1 MCRHISHT
9 LVLNLLRVH
18 CHLCDQV
25 LKIPVSGSFAVPSKL
40 SRLVTLVVVCL
51 CWKQGPIWIMVKIW
65 TLTLM
70 QNVFQ
75 AISILDFANFPT
87 SVLYKHRIYISIQGA
102 RFGPCFF
109 HILVWSPYFPSAG
122 TCREYGLT
130 LSMVS
135 PVCVHLVVF
144 MTACRLLSFS
154 RDVAGAHGLASVYLS
169 IR

>member
-1 MCRHISHT
+1 
-9 LVLNLLRVH
+9 
-18 CHLCDQV
+18 
-25 LKIPVSGSFAVPSKL
+25 
-40 SRLVTLVVVCL
+40 
-51 CWKQGPIWIMVKIW
+51 MVKIW

-75 AISILDFANFPT
+75 AISILDFTNFPT

-102 RFGPCFF
+102 HFVPCFFFF
-109 HILVWSPYFPSAG
+109 HILTRSPYFPSAG

-169 IR
+169 IG